1 MNGQTRAMQEL
12 EEMAR
17 EGPARPR
24 AVLFGQELDSVDRAV
39 MRAALK
45 KAGLPASRED
55 DAFICDL
62 YDARRL
68 IPGADRWPPVT
79 GRANPRPWAL

>member
-45 KAGLPASRED
+45 KPVCPQA
-55 DAFICDL
+55 
-62 YDARRL
+62 ARMTL
-68 IPGADRWPPVT
+68 LSAIFMT
-79 GRANPRPWAL
+79 RAA